1 VLRAVMA
8 ISGICV
14 IIWSI
19 GVVFVFRTDALYT
32 ENTRA
37 ILSGEVFSSEQ
48 LRTMKARLDASP
60 SNLLLPSALTGAVVL
75 RLLLVE
81 NELKTGDPASHL
93 ADLGQLELST
103 RLALGQSPTEPL
115 MWLVAFWLKRE
126 LGKFSETDLALLNM
140 SYRTGPN
147 EGWLAVRRN
156 WLSLSVFG
164 SLSPELAQQA
174 IREFAGLVGSDF
186 YTEAADILAGPG
198 WAVRE
203 KLLERLV
210 DIPEG
215 NRRRFARVLV
225 SKNLGGLR
233 VPGVE
238 QAPARPF

>member
-19 GVVFVFRTDALYT
+19 GVISVLRTDALYT

-37 ILSGEVFSSEQ
+37 ILSGEVFNSGQ

-60 SNLLLPSALTGAVVL
+60 ANLLLPSALTGAVVL

-103 RLALGQSPTEPL
+103 RLALGQSPTDPL
-115 MWLVAFWLKRE
+115 MWLVAFWVKRQ
-126 LGKFSETDLALLNM
+126 LGKFAETDLALLAM
-140 SYRTGPN
+140 SYRAGPN

-156 WLSLSVFG
+156 WLSLSMFD
-164 SLSPELAQQA
+164 SLSSELAQQA
-174 IREFAGLVGSDF
+174 MQEFAGLVRSDF
-186 YTEAADILAGPG
+186 YSEAANILAGPG
-198 WAVRE
+198 WAIRE
-203 KLLERLV
+203 NLLGRLA

-215 NRRRFARVLV
+215 NRRNFARVLV
-225 SKNLGGLR
+225 SKNLDGLR